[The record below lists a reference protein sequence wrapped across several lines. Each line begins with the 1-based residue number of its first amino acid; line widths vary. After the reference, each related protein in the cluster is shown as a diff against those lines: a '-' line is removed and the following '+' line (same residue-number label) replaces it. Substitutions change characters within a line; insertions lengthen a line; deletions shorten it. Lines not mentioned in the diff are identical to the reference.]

1 MVLFDTV
8 IHLKMKGPSPP
19 AYTGFT
25 MSEMQAPKYQ
35 ENNEAAFEDCETHLG
50 SRIPNHSPRIIRG
63 GVRHVHCTRTIA
75 SVMFRGHR
83 RRP

>member
-8 IHLKMKGPSPP
+8 IHIKIQGPSPP
-19 AYTGFT
+19 VYTGST

-35 ENNEAAFEDCETHLG
+35 DINETAFEDCETHLG

-63 GVRHVHCTRTIA
+63 AVRHAQRYTYNRFSHVSRT
-75 SVMFRGHR
+75 
-83 RRP
+83 